1 VSLKNFADNLNVFYS
16 LHVCIFYALMNIQ
29 QAIELELQKIEA
41 QQAKKHVQLLSA
53 FLPEAFLRRGG

>member
-1 VSLKNFADNLNVFYS
+1 MKSDTYCTYQAWYQFPFLNVF
-16 LHVCIFYALMNIQ
+16 

-53 FLPEAFLRRGG
+53 FLPEAFLRRGGE